1 MIKPLF
7 AAAATLFTAQVFA
20 GPVNIN
26 TADAATLADELNGVG
41 PVVAERIVEHR
52 SNQGPFTSAEQLTQ
66 VRGIGSRTLEK
77 NAAFI
82 QLQ

>member
-1 MIKPLF
+1 MIKSLF
-7 AAAATLFTAQVFA
+7 TAAATLFAAQVFA

-26 TADAATLADELNGVG
+26 TADAATLANELNGVG

-52 SNQGPFTSAEQLTQ
+52 SNQGPFTAAEQLTQ